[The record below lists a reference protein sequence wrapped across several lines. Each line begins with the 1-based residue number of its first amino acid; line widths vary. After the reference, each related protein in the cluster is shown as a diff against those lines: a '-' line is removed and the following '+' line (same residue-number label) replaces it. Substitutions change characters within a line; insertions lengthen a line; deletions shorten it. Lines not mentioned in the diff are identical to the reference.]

1 MADDPGYQLSR
12 AALREKYGAR
22 SIDARSHQS
31 EMDTTP
37 SGKIA
42 RMEQAGFD
50 AKRIKSEYVQDFKKQ
65 FQPTSQLNQ
74 PVAPQFSRRAIQA
87 RAPQFAGG
95 FASPDDVRSA
105 VVAGA
110 QGQLQTPYGS
120 VTLPKPI
127 GLIPPAGPVDN
138 LGEFMP
144 SSVGPLSSFALPK
157 QTLLSS
163 GSRWSRSPFG

>member
-1 MADDPGYQLSR
+1 MANEPPYSLSR
-12 AALREKYGAR
+12 AALREKYGSRTINAR
-22 SIDARSHQS
+22 TKYS
-31 EMDTTP
+31 ERDTTP
-37 SGKIA
+37 SA
-42 RMEQAGFD
+42 REAREMSKGATKEEAAQVAAEKFASNFG
-50 AKRIKSEYVQDFKKQ
+50 
-65 FQPTSQLNQ
+65 PTQQIQ
-74 PVAPQFSRRAIQA
+74 PVAPQFSRRAIQT
-87 RAPQFAGG
+87 RTPQFAGG

-127 GLIPPAGPVDN
+127 GLIPPAGSVEN

-157 QTLLSS
+157 PTLLSS
-163 GSRWSRSPFG
+163 GSRWSRPAFG

>member
-1 MADDPGYQLSR
+1 MANDPGYQLSR

-22 SIDARSHQS
+22 TINGSTKYS
-31 EMDTTP
+31 ERDTTP
-37 SGKIA
+37 SAREAREIA
-42 RMEQAGFD
+42 KGATKEEAAQVAAEKFRDSF
-50 AKRIKSEYVQDFKKQ
+50 SPVQQ
-65 FQPTSQLNQ
+65 IQ
-74 PVAPQFSRRAIQA
+74 PVAPQFSRRALQT
-87 RAPQFAGG
+87 RAPQFSG

-127 GLIPPAGPVDN
+127 GLIPPSGPVDN

-157 QTLLSS
+157 PTLLSS
-163 GSRWSRSPFG
+163 GSRWSRPAFG